1 MSIRPAL
8 ARLRRRADAPATLG
22 AALQRGLRRS
32 ALAGTAGLAGLAV
45 VQVAFSGVVFG
56 QVLAAPQDASYVG
69 ERERSAAAYQ
79 ARYEELSERYDCSR
93 TGLAPGEIPGSA
105 LLNLDGELHAVTFA
119 RGWASYEG
127 KAPGS
132 LASVCRLTLDHPRGR

>member
-1 MSIRPAL
+1 MTDRPTF

-22 AALQRGLRRS
+22 EALRCGLRRTVVVGS
-32 ALAGTAGLAGLAV
+32 AGLAGLAL
-45 VQVAFSGVVFG
+45 VQVAFSGMVFG
-56 QVLAAPQDASYVG
+56 EVLAAPRDASYV
-69 ERERSAAAYQ
+69 EEQERSAAYQ
-79 ARYEELSERYDCSR
+79 ARYEQLSARYDCSR

-105 LLNLDGELHAVTFA
+105 LLNLDGELHAVTFD

-132 LASVCRLTLDHPRGR
+132 LASVCRLTLDHPQGR